1 MSVTLTGGTGLF
13 DRIGKLG
20 KILFEQ
26 NSLADGLHDT
36 YFPEIVTSYGS
47 DYTLLGNL
55 PSMLT
60 ADRAALASI
69 GPSLQAMA
77 VATLNSMVNADAPQ
91 ANPNDVGQ
99 SIAELIRQMSAASKT
114 VQKCT
119 TTVSTSAG
127 SGNYGNATVVASVL
141 NGDGLM
147 KQYCFSE
154 TGTLVCQQ
162 DSQTGGATLGSE
174 SWQYRGDAAEGN
186 VHLDTWP
193 AGSGAVAT
201 ITEVDSLT
209 TGQNLLSNSS
219 WETATATGWT
229 GWTIRVGTFNTHL
242 ASDAS
247 VYYRGTLSM
256 AFVGDASTL
265 TGVYQIFDSTSG
277 TTSELKP
284 STVYNLVVRHKVN
297 TAPAAGVLA
306 ISLTDGSNTTL
317 TDAASTSN
325 SKSVTL
331 SGLTSSWSST
341 TITFVTPRVLPTE
354 TRLQIKLTT
363 ALSSG
368 TTLYIDDVCMNEATQ
383 LYEGGPYL
391 SVFAG
396 STKTIVADRHTIT
409 VANDRGSSSYS
420 ANFQALFDRW
430 FNMRA
435 LKLQLPYAASP
446 NIADSLI
453 TG

>member
-13 DRIGKLG
+13 NRLGKLG
-20 KILFEQ
+20 KILYQQ
-26 NSLADGLHDT
+26 NTTADAMNDT
-36 YFPEIVTSYGS
+36 HFPAVVTAYGT

-55 PSMLT
+55 PSMLLT
-60 ADRAALASI
+60 DRQNLAAI
-69 GPSLQAMA
+69 GPSIQAMA

-99 SIAELIRQMSAASKT
+99 SLAELIRQMVAGSSTVQKNTVTISTSAAS
-114 VQKCT
+114 
-119 TTVSTSAG
+119 A
-127 SGNYGNATVVASVL
+127 NYGNATVVASAL
-141 NGDGLM
+141 GGDGALR
-147 KQYCFSE
+147 QYCFSE
-154 TGTLVCQQ
+154 TGILTCVS

-174 SWQYRGDAAEGN
+174 SWQYRGDAAETN
-186 VHLDTWP
+186 VWLDTWP
-193 AGSGAVAT
+193 AGSGAT
-201 ITEVDSLT
+201 QTLTEVDSLT
-209 TGQNLLSNSS
+209 TGQNLLANSS
-219 WETATATGWT
+219 WETASSTGWT

-242 ASDAS
+242 ASNAS
-247 VYYRGTLSM
+247 IYYRGTLSM
-256 AFVGDASTL
+256 AFIGDASTL
-265 TGVYQIFDSTSG
+265 TGVYQIFNSTSG

-368 TTLYIDDVCMNEATQ
+368 TTLYIDDVCMHEATQ
-383 LYEGGPYL
+383 LYAGGPYM

-396 STKTIVADRHTIT
+396 STKSILNDRHTIT
-409 VANDRGSSSYS
+409 VANDRASASYGGT
-420 ANFQALFDRW
+420 FQALFDRL

-435 LKLQLPYAASP
+435 LGLQLPFAASP
-446 NIADSLI
+446 SIADSLI
-453 TG
+453 TS